1 MTIDSRCKEQ
11 RDVADI
17 ILTNFNSSAP
27 GSKGQVQALSTLSF
41 LLGMWSDFLKAEQR
55 RMKLASSPSD
65 IRALKAKTLAG
76 ELIVHD
82 SAKQEPEHI
91 DP

>member
-1 MTIDSRCKEQ
+1 MGSELQRTEKRGFAREPSMTIDSRCKEQ

-17 ILTNFNSSAP
+17 ILTNFNSAAP

-55 RMKLASSPSD
+55 RMKFASS
-65 IRALKAKTLAG
+65 LKAT
-76 ELIVHD
+76 
-82 SAKQEPEHI
+82 SAL
-91 DP
+91 